1 MKVEWYQLTESV
13 DIQLI
18 KGRTAQE
25 TAYLTL
31 RNAAMIGTFKSGQ
44 SITIRGVAERLEMSA
59 TPIREAFRRLSTER
73 AFTVLENRRIMIP
86 DLNRNRLEE
95 LIELRVSL
103 ETHAAVRAIPYLSD
117 KRIETLIELDEKA
130 NEALRNKDH
139 AKVVVTNQKFHSY
152 LYKSNPE
159 QIIMPMIE
167 SVWLQIGPV
176 LKNAARSA
184 DRLEYDYHIDIIES
198 LKTRDVKAI
207 AIAIENDIRTSIKL

>member
-1 MKVEWYQLTESV
+1 MTDTI
-13 DIQLI
+13 DIKLI
-18 KGRTAQE
+18 EGRTAQE

-31 RNAAMIGTFKSGQ
+31 RNAAMVGTFKSGQ
-44 SITIRGVAERLEMSA
+44 PITIRGVAERLDMSA

-86 DLNRNRLEE
+86 KLSQNRLEE

-117 KRIETLIELDEKA
+117 RKIETLTRLDDES
-130 NEALRNKDH
+130 NEALKKKDH
-139 AKVVVTNQKFHSY
+139 ATVVVTNQEFHSC

-167 SVWLQIGPV
+167 SVWLQIGPI
-176 LKNAARSA
+176 LKEAARSA
-184 DRLEYDYHIDIIES
+184 NLLEYDYHIDIIS
-198 LKTRDVKAI
+198 ALKERDAKAVST
-207 AIAIENDIRTSIKL
+207 AIENDIRSSITL

>member
-1 MKVEWYQLTESV
+1 MTDSM
-13 DIQLI
+13 DINLI
-18 KGRTAQE
+18 EGRTAQE

-31 RNAAMIGTFKSGQ
+31 RNAAMVGTFKAGQ
-44 SITIRGVAERLEMSA
+44 QITIRGVAEKLDMSA

-86 DLNRNRLEE
+86 KLNQSRLEE

-103 ETHAAVRAIPYLSD
+103 ETHAAVRAIAHLSD
-117 KRIETLIELDEKA
+117 RRIETLIQLDNEA
-130 NEALRNKDH
+130 NEALKKKDH
-139 AKVVVTNQKFHSY
+139 ATVVVTNQKFHSS

-184 DRLEYDYHIDIIES
+184 MLLEHDYHIDIIGA
-198 LKTRDVKAI
+198 LKDRDTKALSKAI
-207 AIAIENDIRTSIKL
+207 ESDIRTSILLK